1 MTLEEKTIELQ
12 SQFPPLKVEQ
22 IIEILKNFTP
32 DEEAEVEVKSDEQ
45 TPEVGN
51 QDSSI
56 TPDPVVEQT
65 NNTGS
70 DLSDSGDGELVSQ
83 EPELVETDNF
93 FEYAENIVAR
103 GKAADDYRKYKKKYE
118 TVVKQSDVFNPE
130 DDPYQY
136 KFEVNPE
143 GQLDYY
149 YKSKDDKDFILQED
163 TYASAK
169 IAEKLNHLDKDQL
182 KNLKKYE
189 DQAQGQQAEIEMV
202 SGLPT
207 FDNVEETIGADNLLI
222 KIGEIDSALNN
233 FETEK
238 VTKKEKSLFQYP
250 DPETGEFK
258 NEKTTVENQTVIKS
272 KKGKKYFDSLLE
284 KRKKLVESL
293 KKEIDKDVKAQKEA
307 DKIIS
312 EMAFYQS

>member
-22 IIEILKNFTP
+22 IIEILKNFKPT
-32 DEEAEVEVKSDEQ
+32 EETVEDIEETTTEETKEEVKEPAVAEKDTTVTAEKTEVSD
-45 TPEVGN
+45 P
-51 QDSSI
+51 
-56 TPDPVVEQT
+56 
-65 NNTGS
+65 
-70 DLSDSGDGELVSQ
+70 SDSGDGELVSQ
-83 EPELVETDNF
+83 EPESVEADNF

-118 TVVKQSDVFNPE
+118 TVVKQSEVYNPK

-136 KFEVNPE
+136 KFEVNAE

-207 FDNVEETIGADNLLI
+207 FFFFSYFFSF
-222 KIGEIDSALNN
+222 KI
-233 FETEK
+233 
-238 VTKKEKSLFQYP
+238 V
-250 DPETGEFK
+250 
-258 NEKTTVENQTVIKS
+258 
-272 KKGKKYFDSLLE
+272 
-284 KRKKLVESL
+284 
-293 KKEIDKDVKAQKEA
+293 
-307 DKIIS
+307 
-312 EMAFYQS
+312 

>member
-32 DEEAEVEVKSDEQ
+32 DEEVEVEATNNEQ
-45 TPEVGN
+45 APEVGN

-70 DLSDSGDGELVSQ
+70 DPSDSGDGELVSQ
-83 EPELVETDNF
+83 EPDPAETDNF

-118 TVVKQSDVFNPE
+118 TVVKQSEVYNPE

-163 TYASAK
+163 TYKK
-169 IAEKLNHLDKDQL
+169 ILMLLL
-182 KNLKKYE
+182 K
-189 DQAQGQQAEIEMV
+189 
-202 SGLPT
+202 
-207 FDNVEETIGADNLLI
+207 
-222 KIGEIDSALNN
+222 
-233 FETEK
+233 
-238 VTKKEKSLFQYP
+238 
-250 DPETGEFK
+250 
-258 NEKTTVENQTVIKS
+258 
-272 KKGKKYFDSLLE
+272 
-284 KRKKLVESL
+284 
-293 KKEIDKDVKAQKEA
+293 
-307 DKIIS
+307 
-312 EMAFYQS
+312 